1 MSVDTIAAERFVLA
15 NARLLDRHR
24 FAAMVEGAPVEPVL
38 SSLRGYLNPDGGF
51 GHALEP
57 DVRAPES
64 EPSATL
70 AALEVLDEVGRLDD
84 PMVADISDWL
94 SSIAESDGGVPF
106 VMPSAGASPHAPFI
120 TPRPGSSF
128 LTFGL
133 VGALLAAGFDHHPW
147 VAKGTEWCWANLDEP
162 ESLGAY
168 GIKCALAFLDAAG
181 PADKAEAALDRIRPV
196 FRADGS
202 VPVTGGE
209 QNEQLHLLTLS
220 PRPNSRSRRLF
231 TEDQVEADL
240 DRLERGQRDD
250 GGWAFDWLTWSPG
263 QEVEYRGLE
272 TVRALRTLRDHGLL
286 SQSRKPGQEAR
297 GQ

>member
-1 MSVDTIAAERFVLA
+1 MPVNTIAAEQFVLA

-24 FAAMVEGAPVEPVL
+24 FAVIVEGAPVEPVL
-38 SSLRGYLNPDGGF
+38 SSLRGYRNPDGGF

-84 PMVADISDWL
+84 PMMADIPDWL
-94 SSIAESDGGVPF
+94 SSIAESDGGIPF

-128 LTFGL
+128 LTFAL
-133 VGALLAAGFDHHPW
+133 VAALLAAGFDHHPW
-147 VAKGTEWCWANLDEP
+147 VAKASEWCWANLDDP
-162 ESLGAY
+162 QSLGAY

-181 PADKAEAALDRIRPV
+181 PADRADAELERIRPV
-196 FRADGS
+196 FRVDGS
-202 VPVTGGE
+202 VPVTGGAE
-209 QNEQLHLLTLS
+209 NEQLHLLTLS
-220 PRPNSRSRRLF
+220 PRPNSRSRRMF
-231 TEDQVEADL
+231 TGDQVETDL
-240 DRLERGQRDD
+240 DRLELGQRDD

-263 QEVEYRGLE
+263 QEVEYRGVE
-272 TVRALRTLRDHGLL
+272 TIRAMRALRDHGRL
-286 SQSRKPGQEAR
+286 SPSSNPRQEAVR
-297 GQ
+297 Q